1 MKKHVGDWIKTGF
14 LWIHVEIKTYSFT
27 HQCVLMKPFT
37 FLKWGI
43 TWTFIALFCSACI
56 NHVYLSPY
64 LPCSCKKWRKT
75 PPKCPGHEN
84 SFVWN
89 RDNSN
94 NLFSRRFWERIVF
107 AFASV
112 MAACCLCWLT
122 ISEQSRYSTSSWVG
136 CFSDLCVLAWCFQIC
151 CTPVHY
157 LTISSASSVTS
168 KEEAPIVLKSRLN
181 SSSWTLGR

>member
-1 MKKHVGDWIKTGF
+1 MKKYVGDWIKTGF
-14 LWIHVEIKTYSFT
+14 LWLRVEIKTYSST
-27 HQCVLMKPFT
+27 HQCVLVKPFT
-37 FLKWGI
+37 YLKWGI

-64 LPCSCKKWRKT
+64 LPCSCKKWGKT

-89 RDNSN
+89 RNNSD

-136 CFSDLCVLAWCFQIC
+136 FFFWPLCFSLVFSDLLYSSPLFNYFQCLFSDKQGRGSHCVE
-151 CTPVHY
+151 
-157 LTISSASSVTS
+157 
-168 KEEAPIVLKSRLN
+168 K
-181 SSSWTLGR
+181 